1 MSSPQAGTVG
11 VVITVQVKKPDG
23 TAQPL
28 GAFSDIT
35 IALKAP
41 NGTKAS
47 YAASVV
53 GDPDDGDISY
63 TTTTSRD
70 LYTPGAWQGQVRL
83 DGVDVP
89 TSVFDFTVLPNL

>member
-11 VVITVQVKKPDG
+11 VVFTVEVLEG
-23 TAQPL
+23 G
-28 GAFSDIT
+28 GAMDLTGYSDIT
-35 IALKAP
+35 LVLKAP

-47 YAASVV
+47 YAASIV
-53 GDPDDGDISY
+53 GDAADGIVSY